1 MKRLLVFALLLS
13 AVSCTN
19 IQYLGDEYPP
29 TDRVDVYF
37 SEADVE
43 IEYRVMGHL
52 EATAGEFVNTEK
64 MLDDIKKKAMEK
76 GADAIIVLGLDE
88 YVVSSSTSYTETT
101 KDEGDKSTVS
111 GSTSVSTTKEKE
123 VKAVFI
129 KYKRNL

>member
-1 MKRLLVFALLLS
+1 MKKLLIFTLLIC

-19 IQYLGDEYPP
+19 IKYLGDEYPP
-29 TDRVDVYF
+29 TDRVDLYF

-52 EATAGEFVNTEK
+52 EATAGEFVDTEK
-64 MLDDIKKKAMEK
+64 MLEDIKKKAMEK
-76 GADAIIVLGLDE
+76 GADGIIVLGLDE
-88 YVVSSSTSYTETT
+88 YVVSQSTEWTETT

-111 GSTSVSTTKEKE
+111 GQTSVSTEKEKE
-123 VKAVFI
+123 VKALFI